1 MSTVR
6 FLISHHDVEL
16 NVNGLIHTLPA
27 GGMTATHSDATID
40 APGPVMSHDFH
51 ACDLQAL
58 YPDVVDLLDRRPLG
72 VFHRQAARTLILE
85 PSMVDVAMT
94 LQNVDRMAMLR
105 FFYVYCLCRDQRY
118 FSAMLRQTIAGSHS
132 LFDFVEANFHR
143 PWPVGRLAEE
153 FGMPLRKFRYLF
165 QQTYGMPAKQ
175 WLLERRLR
183 LARDL
188 LLSTRH
194 KVLDIALE
202 CGFTNHAHFTDTFR
216 KRFDCAPTEI
226 RLGTPPQRGSRRV
239 AMPQADAYA
248 AMRADLVAG
257 HGAVTEEGVQ

>member
-6 FLISHHDVEL
+6 FLFNAKPTEL
-16 NVNGLIHTLPA
+16 EVRGILHAVPA
-27 GGMTATHSDATID
+27 CSMTATVPEASLDDDA
-40 APGPVMSHDFH
+40 ASRFHDFH
-51 ACDLQAL
+51 VCDLQAL
-58 YPDVVDLLDRRPLG
+58 YADVVDLLDRRPLG
-72 VFHRQAARTLILE
+72 VFHRQLVRTLALE
-85 PSMVDVAMT
+85 SSVFEVAQA
-94 LQNVDRMAMLR
+94 LEASDRMALLR
-105 FFYVYCLCRDQRY
+105 FVFVYCLCRDQVY
-118 FSAMLRQTIAGSHS
+118 FSALLRQSIAGSHS
-132 LFDFVEANFHR
+132 LFDFVEANFHK
-143 PWPVGRLAEE
+143 PWPVGRLADE

-226 RLGTPPQRGSRRV
+226 RLGAPPLRGGMRV
-239 AMPQADAYA
+239 ALPTADAFA
-248 AMRADLVAG
+248 LMRADLVAG
-257 HGAVTEEGVQ
+257 HGAHDKEMAL